1 MENKME
7 YLPPLSVSFVWHPL
21 DKDVVRPIL
30 DFLQSNL
37 ARNKDKPF
45 SRTLNIPL
53 FFYSSQSENTV
64 PNAFPNANSSISI
77 TFVFTSLHTIG
88 VPSWKAYI
96 EESPVTESTLI
107 VPIAI
112 DFFGLRHGGNIE
124 GINCIR
130 LGDFMALSP
139 EQAVMSVSVSM
150 IHEITRRLNCSGD
163 LSQEVGKD
171 SSLKLFLS
179 HCKAGNTGVRYA
191 TALKRYIDD
200 SNMTR
205 FFDVNEI
212 SPGFS
217 FESEIS
223 QHIASSTLVILETDE
238 YSSRYWC
245 QREVLLA
252 KQLSR
257 PIIVVNCLD
266 SFVDRILP
274 ASSNVPSLHVEACS
288 DLSLDDI
295 LRILIT
301 ALLESLRCTYAHKK
315 LEGFKLARW
324 IPSESLV
331 LARPPEIQQVVELK
345 REGTTINK
353 ICYPEPPM
361 YEEETTWLAY
371 FNMEA
376 FTPLWR
382 QEDNNIFEGF
392 SIGISISDPA
402 YDSGATD
409 HINPDSLIH
418 LSQDLARHLL
428 ARSASLIYGGDL
440 RDNGFTQFILDEA
453 KVLQER
459 LKQVASP
466 VKNFLAWPLH
476 LDSKSTIQFRA
487 KYGDAITLVKCIAP
501 EGVDAEKFLPPDT
514 PDNLL
519 HWSRSLTQMRQDLVS
534 ESGVRIC
541 AGGKYSNFKGKM
553 PGVLEEIMLTLD
565 SNKPLYLLGGFGG
578 VVGEVSDVL
587 LHKQK
592 IVKLSQI
599 WIQDNQAGYSEL
611 QSLAKASNEHYDSLK
626 VENILLTLD
635 IASLSANAG
644 LSENDYRKL
653 MVTPFVDECV
663 HLVMKGIKNLK

>member
-1 MENKME
+1 MK
-7 YLPPLSVSFVWHPL
+7 YLPPLSISFIWHPL
-21 DKDVVRPIL
+21 NKDVVQPIL

-37 ARNKDKPF
+37 ARNKDNPF
-45 SRTLNIPL
+45 SRKLNIPL
-53 FFYSSQSENTV
+53 FFYSSQSTNTV
-64 PNAFPNANSSISI
+64 PNSFPNINSSINI
-77 TFVFTSLHTIG
+77 TFVFTSQQTIG
-88 VPSWKAYI
+88 VPSWKTYI
-96 EESPVTESTLI
+96 ENSPVTDSTLI

-112 DFFGLRHGGNIE
+112 DSFGLRHGGNIV

-130 LGDFMALSP
+130 LGDFEALSP
-139 EQAVMSVSVSM
+139 EQAVMSVAISM
-150 IHEITRRLNCSGD
+150 IHEITRRLSCSGD
-163 LSQEVGKD
+163 LSEKVGSE

-179 HCKAGNTGVRYA
+179 HCKVGNTGVSYA
-191 TALKRYIDD
+191 TALKRYIDN

-223 QHIASSTLVILETDE
+223 KHIALSTLVILETDE

-257 PIIVVNCLD
+257 PIIVVNCLE
-266 SFVDRILP
+266 SFEDRIFP
-274 ASSNVPSLHVEACS
+274 ASSNVPSLHVEAS
-288 DLSLDDI
+288 PDLSLDDV
-295 LRILIT
+295 LRVLIT

-315 LEGFKLARW
+315 LEGFKFASW
-324 IPSESLV
+324 IPSESLI
-331 LARPPEIQQVVELK
+331 LARPPEMQQVLELK
-345 REGTTINK
+345 SEEKKIDK

-361 YEEETTWLAY
+361 YEEETSWLAY

-382 QEDNNIFEGF
+382 KDDNNIFENF

-402 YDSGATD
+402 YDCGVTD
-409 HINPDSLIH
+409 HINPDSLTH

-428 ARSASLIYGGDL
+428 ARSASIIYGGDL

-453 KVLQER
+453 RILQER
-459 LKQVASP
+459 LKQVVCP

-476 LDSKSTIQFRA
+476 LDSKLIIQFRA
-487 KYGDAITLVKCIAP
+487 KYGDAITLVECIAP
-501 EGVDAEKFLPPDT
+501 EGVDAENFLPPNT

-519 HWSRSLTQMRQDLVS
+519 HWSRSLTQMRQDS
-534 ESGVRIC
+534 IRESGVRIC
-541 AGGKYSNFKGKM
+541 AGGKFSNFKGKM

-565 SNKPLYLLGGFGG
+565 SDKPLYLLGGFGG

-587 LHKQK
+587 LNKQK
-592 IVKLSQI
+592 MEKLSQI

-611 QSLAKASNEHYDSLK
+611 QSLAKAKNEHYDSLR
-626 VENILLTLD
+626 VEKTLLSLD
-635 IASLSANAG
+635 ITLLSSKAG
-644 LSENDYRKL
+644 LTVTEYCQL

>member
-1 MENKME
+1 ME
-7 YLPPLSVSFVWHPL
+7 YLPPISVSFVWHPI

-30 DFLQSNL
+30 DFFQSNL

-64 PNAFPNANSSISI
+64 PNTFPNANASTSI
-77 TFVFTSLHTIG
+77 TFVFTSQHTIG
-88 VPSWKAYI
+88 IPIWKAYI
-96 EESPVTESTLI
+96 EESPVTDSTFI
-107 VPIAI
+107 IPIAI
-112 DFFGLRHGGNIE
+112 DDFGLSHGGNIA

-130 LGDFMALSP
+130 LDDFEALSP
-139 EQAVMSVSVSM
+139 EQTVMSVSVSM
-150 IHEITRRLNCSGD
+150 IHEITRRLDYSSD
-163 LSQEVGKD
+163 LINEKGTD

-179 HCKAGNTGVRYA
+179 HCKTRNTGVRYA

-223 QHIASSTLVILETDE
+223 QHIASSTLVIFETDE

-252 KQLSR
+252 KQLNR
-257 PIIVVNCLD
+257 PIIVVNCLE
-266 SFVDRILP
+266 SFEDRILP
-274 ASSNVPSLHVEACS
+274 ASSNVPSLHVEASS
-288 DLSLDDI
+288 DLSLDNI
-295 LRILIT
+295 LRILVT
-301 ALLESLRCTYAHKK
+301 ALLESLRFTYAYKK
-315 LEGFKLARW
+315 LEGFKLASW
-324 IPSESLV
+324 IPSDSLV
-331 LARPPEIQQVVELK
+331 LARPPEIQQVVEL
-345 REGTTINK
+345 REEDTTINK

-382 QEDNNIFEGF
+382 QEENNIFESF

-402 YDSGATD
+402 YDEGETD
-409 HINPDSLIH
+409 HINPDTLTH

-453 KVLQER
+453 RVLQDR
-459 LKQVASP
+459 LQQVAPP

-487 KYGDAITLVKCIAP
+487 KYGDAITLVESIAP
-501 EGVDAEKFLPPDT
+501 KGVDTEKFLPPDT

-519 HWSRSLTQMRQDLVS
+519 YWSRSLTQMRQDLVS

-541 AGGKYSNFKGKM
+541 AGGKFSNFKGKM
-553 PGVLEEIMLTLD
+553 PGVLEEIMLALD
-565 SNKPLYLLGGFGG
+565 SAKPLYLLGGFGG
-578 VVGEVSDVL
+578 VVSEVSDVL

-592 IVKLSQI
+592 IFKLSQI

-611 QSLAKASNEHYDSLK
+611 QSLAKASNEHYDSLE
-626 VENILLTLD
+626 VEKKLLTLD
-635 IASLSANAG
+635 IVSLSANAG
-644 LSENDYRKL
+644 LSESDYRKL
-653 MVTPFVDECV
+653 MVSSFVDECV
-663 HLVMKGIKNLK
+663 HLVLKGIKNLK